1 MHVRLAGVRVKSR
14 GGALVMPAEM
24 TVIPRVPI
32 AQVGTWA
39 ASTGEWEAT
48 RQQFEDAVLAAA
60 DPTCPRPRIW
70 INHDDERIETG
81 VSPVAACGWLSGLS
95 ITEDHGGTLIADFN
109 VPKTLA
115 DEMPFAFP
123 GRSIEGKTNITATSG
138 RRYGLVLDG
147 VALLG
152 KDIPA
157 VTPLPD
163 MAEVLGMVEPREP
176 VAASGAESPRLIV
189 CALSGAA
196 TPASTAGPVNQRP
209 EADMADDATDTT
221 AETASGSTEA
231 AVDETTSTTEATETA
246 STDTTTERDAADTT
260 SSGLVIP
267 EGFELVESTTLAE
280 MQAQLAEVPDLV
292 LEKRKREAAEYFA
305 PLVDKKKSIAASAVP
320 VLTERYVKDPEGT
333 RAICDVLPP
342 NMFQP
347 PPTGRVAATRTAE
360 ETDDGELMPSLITL
374 TPAERRRA
382 GKED

>member
-1 MHVRLAGVRVKSR
+1 MA
-14 GGALVMPAEM
+14 AEM

-48 RQQFEDAVLAAA
+48 RKQFEDAVLASQ

-70 INHDDERIETG
+70 IEHDEERIETG
-81 VSPVAACGWLSGLS
+81 NSPKPASGWLSGLD
-95 ITEDHGGTLIADFN
+95 ITEDFGGTLVADFN
-109 VPKTLA
+109 VPKKLA
-115 DEMPFAFP
+115 DEMPYALP
-123 GRSIEGKTNITATSG
+123 GRSIEGRTNITATSG

-163 MAEVLGMVEPREP
+163 MAEVLGMVEPRQP
-176 VAASGAESPRLIV
+176 VAASGATEPRLIV

-196 TPASTAGPVNQRP
+196 TPASAGPSQPRQEAPMPTPAPAEEPKTPAPDPKAEQPSGDNP
-209 EADMADDATDTT
+209 EPKTEPKADEPKDTPK
-221 AETASGSTEA
+221 AEPKSDPDKS
-231 AVDETTSTTEATETA
+231 
-246 STDTTTERDAADTT
+246 

-267 EGFELVESTTLAE
+267 EGFELVESTTLNE
-280 MQAQLAEVPDLV
+280 MKAQLAEVPDLV
-292 LEKRKREAAEYFA
+292 LEKRKREGEEYFDD
-305 PLVDKKKSIAASAVP
+305 LVENKKSIAASAVP
-320 VLTERYVKDPEGT
+320 GLVEKYAKDPEGT
-333 RAICDVLPP
+333 RAICDLLPP

-347 PPTGRVAATRTAE
+347 PPTGRVAATRAA
-360 ETDDGELMPSLITL
+360 ETDASGDLMPSIITL
-374 TPAERRRA
+374 TPAERKRA